1 MLEFETPC
9 TLKIKLKILQV
20 GHTFYL
26 GDKYSKSLNAN
37 YLDLHNKH
45 QTLQMGSYGIG
56 VSRLLAASL
65 ECLSLE
71 QELRWPDTIAPYN
84 VAIIPPKVF
93 NKLTIIKTNV
103 INLFFFL

>member
-1 MLEFETPC
+1 M
-9 TLKIKLKILQV
+9 
-20 GHTFYL
+20 
-26 GDKYSKSLNAN
+26 
-37 YLDLHNKH
+37 HNKP

-71 QELRWPDTIAPYN
+71 QELRWPDAIAPYN

-93 NKLTIIKTNV
+93 NKLPVKKLV
-103 INLFFFL
+103 ILTFFLEW